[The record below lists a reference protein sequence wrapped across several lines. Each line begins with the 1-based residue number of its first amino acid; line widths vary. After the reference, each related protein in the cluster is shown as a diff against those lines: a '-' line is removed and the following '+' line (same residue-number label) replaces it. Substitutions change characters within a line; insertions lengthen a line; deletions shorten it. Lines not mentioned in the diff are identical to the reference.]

1 MLSKRRRVTE
11 GCHSS
16 QPRLSGWIT
25 WWMRMISSRWR
36 QSDTPSYEAMVELA
50 REASV
55 HPWGFTCS
63 RCVSNLHKKQPDDHV
78 KRIAQFSMDAIAAAN
93 SVIVDAARLEV
104 WKSRGEN
111 VLHQMLARV
120 GVSLQAC
127 RQNFTAWVIL
137 CCAVGD
143 NT

>member
-1 MLSKRRRVTE
+1 
-11 GCHSS
+11 
-16 QPRLSGWIT
+16 
-25 WWMRMISSRWR
+25 MISSRWR

-93 SVIVDAARLEV
+93 SVIVDEEDPKLGHV
-104 WKSRGEN
+104 N
-111 VLHQMLARV
+111 IRV
-120 GVSLQAC
+120 GFHS
-127 RQNFTAWVIL
+127 
-137 CCAVGD
+137 GE
-143 NT
+143 